1 MKFYNREQELKLLN
15 TIREE
20 TDSGSKLTVITGRRR
35 VGKTKL
41 ALKSLESSNFLYF
54 FVARKSERLLC
65 EEFVSEIKNL
75 YEIPVYGEIKKFKD
89 LFLLLMEASKS
100 RKINLIIDEF
110 QEFERIN
117 PSIYSDLQNIW
128 DRLKDSTQMNLIVS
142 GSVYSVMKNLFE
154 NAKEPLFGRA
164 NERLTLQPF
173 NIKSLKTILSD
184 INKDFS
190 NHDLLSFY
198 CITGGLP
205 KYVEIFADKKISTL
219 NEMLDEI
226 FRPNSYLLEEGKN
239 TLVEEFG
246 KEYTTYFSILA
257 LIASSKT
264 SRNEIESI
272 LEKGIGGYL
281 EKLEV
286 DYNIIQKVT
295 PILSK
300 PQSRNR
306 KYKINDRFLRF
317 WFRFIYKYRSA
328 IEIGNFDYVKNI
340 TQRDFSTFVGEGL
353 ESYFKEKLI
362 LTGAYSDI
370 GSYWEKGNKNE
381 IDILALNEYEKKAL
395 IGEVKLNKEK
405 ISLPL
410 LIEKAAGLRKHLK
423 GYDIE
428 YKGFSV
434 EDM

>member
-15 TIREE
+15 YTREE
-20 TDSGSKLTVITGRRR
+20 TNSGSKLTVITGRRR

-41 ALKSLESSNFLYF
+41 VLKSLENTNFLYF

-65 EEFVSEIKNL
+65 EEYVSEVKNI
-75 YEIPVYGEIKKFKD
+75 YGFPIYGEIKNFKD

-100 RKINLIIDEF
+100 QKINLIIDEF

-117 PSIYSDLQNIW
+117 PSIYSEIQNIW

-142 GSVYSVMKNLFE
+142 GSVYSVMKRLFE

-164 NERLTLQPF
+164 NERLMLQPF

-184 INKDFS
+184 IQQDYS
-190 NHDLLSFY
+190 NYDLLSFY

-219 NEMLDEI
+219 NDMLDEI
-226 FRPNSYLLEEGKN
+226 FRANSYLLEEGKN

-281 EKLEV
+281 EKLET

-300 PQSRNR
+300 PQGKNR

-328 IEIGNFDYVKNI
+328 IEIGNFDYVKKI
-340 TQRDFSTFVGEGL
+340 TQRDFSTFLGEGL
-353 ESYFKEKLI
+353 ESYFKEKLS
-362 LTGAYSDI
+362 LSGEYSEI

-381 IDILALNEYEKKAL
+381 IDIVAINEIEKKVL

-423 GYDIE
+423 EYEIE